1 MLTLNEICEKL
12 AISRY
17 TARAIIDAG
26 ELKAIKVNG
35 RYRIHPNWLD
45 EYIENAAATA

>member
-1 MLTLNEICEKL
+1 MLTLNEICEQL

-35 RYRIHPNWLD
+35 RYRVRPEWLD
-45 EYIENAAATA
+45 EYIEQSMATA